1 MSRGGRIAVAVAL
14 GLLAAL
20 FGMLYL
26 STQREQLLGTSDVV
40 RVYVATKDIK
50 PNTPLDES
58 LLAKREVPKRFVQPQ
73 AITVNEVPDPSKVIG
88 VALVPIKAGEQ
99 IVRTKLIEG
108 AIPPLS
114 AELRGRPL
122 TVAVAVEMKGF
133 PNSVHGLL
141 KPGDHVDVLASFTFE
156 KSKDE
161 QFTEIRPL
169 FQNLEVLAVNEV
181 TASTTKAASAQRVGT
196 DAPSDHIVRTVTL
209 AAAPAIAQQLVLAQQ
224 LGNVWLLLRAPD
236 DVGPHQYE
244 IWNNERLL
252 QSPYKLWKAKD
263 PQQEIMEQF
272 ARQR

>member
-26 STQREQLLGTSDVV
+26 STQRDALRGTSDIV

-58 LLAKREVPKRFVQPQ
+58 MIALRDVPRRYMQPGS
-73 AITVNEVPDPSKVIG
+73 ITVNDIDDPSKIVG
-88 VALVPIKAGEQ
+88 VALVPIRETEQ
-99 IVRTKLIEG
+99 ILRTKLTEG

-114 AELRGRPL
+114 SELKGRAA
-122 TVAVAVEMKGF
+122 TVAVSVEMKGF
-133 PNSVHGLL
+133 PHAIHGLL
-141 KPGDHVDVLASFTFE
+141 KPGDRVDVLASFTFE
-156 KSKDE
+156 KTREE

-169 FQNLEVLAVNEV
+169 FQNLEVLAVNDV
-181 TASTTKAASAQRVGT
+181 TTSTTKVATGSAVGG
-196 DAPSDHIVRTVTL
+196 DGPSDKLTRTVTL
-209 AAAPAIAQQLVLAQQ
+209 AASPATAQQLVLAQQ

-236 DVGPHQYE
+236 DKGQHQYE

-252 QSPYKLWKAKD
+252 QSPYKLWQAKD
-263 PQQEIMEQF
+263 PQQEMMEQLL
-272 ARQR
+272 RR